1 MLQTIY
7 RVEIID
13 ADGNLENASVFFA
26 TLEKARE
33 YANIMYSKNFYIKK
47 YWLKLE

>member
-7 RVEIID
+7 RVEIIN
-13 ADGNLENASVFFA
+13 AEGKLENASVFFA
-26 TLEKARE
+26 TQEKARE
-33 YANIMYSKNFYIKK
+33 YANLMYSSNFYIKK